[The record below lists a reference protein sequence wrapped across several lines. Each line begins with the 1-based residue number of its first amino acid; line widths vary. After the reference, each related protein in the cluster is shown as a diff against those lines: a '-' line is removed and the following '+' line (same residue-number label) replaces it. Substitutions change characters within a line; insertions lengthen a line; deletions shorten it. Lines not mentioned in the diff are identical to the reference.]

1 MSKVQLF
8 NFCVYHDYVKQ
19 LEETGKTLPEYVKHL
34 GLDGIEHLIYGKEI
48 PEPAF
53 KDSSVG
59 VHLAY
64 WPYWVGFWKNNK
76 SRLKR
81 EFKSAKARN
90 DCYFGALN
98 KDEWLS
104 VIQQHLIAATAVKP
118 EYMVWH
124 VSEADVQETY
134 TFDFQYSDLEV
145 LEAAADVF
153 NAVSM
158 AVPSHITVLFENL
171 WWPGLTLLDP
181 RLADHLLSGT
191 HHQRTGLLLDTGHL
205 MNTSTNLATEDEA
218 VRYVRRVVRGLGGL
232 RTSIY
237 GMHLH
242 RSLSGAFV
250 RRRMAEAEREDLQPR
265 GFSEVFD
272 YISHVDE
279 HQPFRTA
286 AVQALV
292 EDVQPKFLV
301 HEFIQDSM
309 EDWEQKVHVQRH
321 ALGWESDAEDGQKG
335 KTSR

>member
-34 GLDGIEHLIYGKEI
+34 GLDGIEHLIYGKET

-104 VIQQHLIAATAVKP
+104 VIQQHLIAAAVVKP

-171 WWPGLTLLDP
+171 WWPGL
-181 RLADHLLSGT
+181 RLTEPDNVKFFFERI
-191 HHQRTGLLLDTGHL
+191 QRKNVGIMLDTGHL
-205 MNTSTNLATEDEA
+205 MNTNPELQNEEEAADYVCRTVENLGELAELIKG
-218 VRYVRRVVRGLGGL
+218 V
-232 RTSIY
+232 
-237 GMHLH
+237 HLSC
-242 RSLSGAFV
+242 SLSGAYQKSFV
-250 RRRMAEAEREDLQPR
+250 HEYDRRTTFADMYKHIVQIDQ
-265 GFSEVFD
+265 
-272 YISHVDE
+272 
-279 HQPFRTA
+279 HQPFRTKA
-286 AVQALV
+286 ARRIL
-292 EDVQPKFLV
+292 DFIQPKYIT
-301 HEFIQDSM
+301 HEMIYSSLTELEEKLKIQLSNC
-309 EDWEQKVHVQRH
+309 
-321 ALGWESDAEDGQKG
+321 
-335 KTSR
+335 

>member
-1 MSKVQLF
+1 MLELV
-8 NFCVYHDYVKQ
+8 NFSNLSDEIEHVLGGSTAC
-19 LEETGKTLPEYVKHL
+19 LPSFFARH
-34 GLDGIEHLIYGKEI
+34 GLDGLEFTLYEDWNPVQFPSAWIH
-48 PEPAF
+48 
-53 KDSSVG
+53 G
-59 VHLAY
+59 VHLRFWLDWLDFWYGNRAALTAAY
-64 WPYWVGFWKNNK
+64 GSEAAWQASFGRTREEWIAFW
-76 SRLKR
+76 RRHVR
-81 EFKSAKARN
+81 EAVRTGAR
-90 DCYFGALN
+90 YVVF
-98 KDEWLS
+98 
-104 VIQQHLIAATAVKP
+104 
-118 EYMVWH
+118 H
-124 VSEADVQETY
+124 VSQARTSELYHRRHAYGSAEVIEAT
-134 TFDFQYSDLEV
+134 LELVNMVMNV
-145 LEAAADVF
+145 LPE
-153 NAVSM
+153 
-158 AVPSHITVLFENL
+158 
-171 WWPGLTLLDP
+171 
-181 RLADHLLSGT
+181 LADHLLSGT

-250 RRRMAEAEREDLQPR
+250 RRRMAEVEREDLQPR

>member
-1 MSKVQLF
+1 M
-8 NFCVYHDYVKQ
+8 
-19 LEETGKTLPEYVKHL
+19 LELVNLSNVRYEIDRVLGGDTSALPAFFARH
-34 GLDGIEHLIYGKEI
+34 GLDGLELTLYEDW
-48 PEPAF
+48 EPAQF
-53 KDSSVG
+53 PADWIQG
-59 VHLAY
+59 VHLRF
-64 WPYWVGFWKNNK
+64 WPSWMDFW
-76 SRLKR
+76 RGDREALAR
-81 EFKSAKARN
+81 EFGSGAAWQASFGKTRDAWIDFWRRHVREAART
-90 DCYFGALN
+90 GARY
-98 KDEWLS
+98 
-104 VIQQHLIAATAVKP
+104 VVF
-118 EYMVWH
+118 H
-124 VSEADVQETY
+124 VSQARTSELYHRRHAYGSAEVIEAT
-134 TFDFQYSDLEV
+134 LELVNMVMNV
-145 LEAAADVF
+145 LPEDC
-153 NAVSM
+153 
-158 AVPSHITVLFENL
+158 LLLYENL

>member
-1 MSKVQLF
+1 MSMVQLF

-19 LEETGKTLPEYVKHL
+19 LEETGKTLPEYVKYL
-34 GLDGIEHLIYGKEI
+34 GLDGIEHLIYGKEA

-53 KDSSVG
+53 KESSVG

-104 VIQQHLIAATAVKP
+104 VIQQHLIAAAVVKP

-145 LEAAADVF
+145 LEAAANVF

-171 WWPGLTLLDP
+171 WWPGLRLTDP
-181 RLADHLLSGT
+181 DNVKYFFERIRRKNVGIM
-191 HHQRTGLLLDTGHL
+191 LDTGHL
-205 MNTSTNLATEDEA
+205 MNTKG
-218 VRYVRRVVRGLGGL
+218 V
-232 RTSIY
+232 
-237 GMHLH
+237 HLSC
-242 RSLSGAFV
+242 SLSGAYQKSFV
-250 RRRMAEAEREDLQPR
+250 HEYDRRTTFADMYKHIVQIDR
-265 GFSEVFD
+265 
-272 YISHVDE
+272 
-279 HQPFRTA
+279 HQPFRTKA
-286 AVQALV
+286 ARRIL
-292 EDVQPKFLV
+292 DFIQPKYIT
-301 HEFIQDSM
+301 HEMIYSSLTELEEKLKIQLSNC
-309 EDWEQKVHVQRH
+309 
-321 ALGWESDAEDGQKG
+321 
-335 KTSR
+335 